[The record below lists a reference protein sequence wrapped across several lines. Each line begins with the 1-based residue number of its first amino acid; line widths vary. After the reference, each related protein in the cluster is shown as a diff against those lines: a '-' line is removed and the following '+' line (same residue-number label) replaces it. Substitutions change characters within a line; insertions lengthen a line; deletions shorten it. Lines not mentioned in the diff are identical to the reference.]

1 MTKYVLLSLLT
12 ISLTSKVLGKD
23 LSLANTFSDGIV
35 LQREKPINV
44 WGHANPEQPVT
55 LKFGEETKTTKSNSK
70 GQWSIKI
77 GPLMASS
84 EPRAMTIKSGDS
96 EIRVVDILVGEVWVC
111 GGQSNMAWTLRGS
124 TDADIEISSANFPEI
139 RFLKLPN
146 VASPREQDDFPLGK
160 PTDWIGKWQKA
171 VTPEVQNCSA
181 VAYYFAKRLHR
192 QLKVPVGIIEN
203 SWGGTMAQHWCNKN
217 TLKKIPE
224 MAEDIKKFD
233 KTYQEWIDGGEE
245 KGAQKRLAKDLADWE
260 KKNAEAKAKGNKE
273 PRKPNAN
280 QYKNPGDGRQ
290 PAGMYNGS
298 LLPIANTTIRGI
310 LFYQGENNSFGTSWK
325 PFYRTFPALISDW
338 RNAFRDP
345 NIPFGIIQIAG
356 WSNRRS
362 MEYDMNHH
370 CNVIREIQLDTWLN
384 TANTGLIATY
394 DTNSNGSIHPGRK
407 LPVGERSARWALSE
421 VYTVNKFGSNE
432 PLEWQG
438 PVFKEVKFESG
449 KAFVTFEKGTD
460 RGLRLDQDVDV
471 GFVLAGN
478 DKKFHHAKARITQS
492 KEDKKPQV
500 EIWCDEVK
508 DPVAVR
514 YAFSNLP
521 IGGLMN
527 AREIPAYPFRSD
539 DWPMTPHQSTGSY
552 IRSKK

>member
-1 MTKYVLLSLLT
+1 MTKCVTLIFLAITLT
-12 ISLTSKVLGKD
+12 LQAQSND

-35 LQREKPINV
+35 LQREKLINV
-44 WGHANPEQPVT
+44 WGLANPNKSVT
-55 LKFGEETKTTKSNSK
+55 LNFGEETKSIKADAK
-70 GQWSIKI
+70 GKWSIKI
-77 GPLMASS
+77 GPLKASS
-84 EPRAMTIKSGDS
+84 ESRTMTIRSGKS
-96 EIRVVDILVGEVWVC
+96 EVKIADIIVGEVWVC

-124 TDADIEISSANFPEI
+124 TDADIEISSANFNEI

-146 VASPREQDDFPLGK
+146 IASPTKLDDFPIGK

-171 VTPEVQNCSA
+171 ITPQVQNCSA

-192 QLKVPVGIIEN
+192 QLQVPIGIIEN
-203 SWGGTMAQHWCNKN
+203 SWGGTMAQHWCNKD
-217 TLKKIPE
+217 TLRKIPE
-224 MAEDIKKFD
+224 MAEDIKNFD
-233 KTYQEWIDGGEE
+233 EQYQEWIDDGKEA
-245 KGAQKRLAKDLADWE
+245 GAKQRFSKDLANWE
-260 KKNAEAKAKGNKE
+260 KINAEAKAKGEKE

-280 QYKNPGDGRQ
+280 EYKDPGAGRQ

-298 LLPIANTTIRGI
+298 LLPIANTTVRGI

-338 RNAFRDP
+338 RNVFGDT
-345 NIPFGIIQIAG
+345 NMPFGIIQIAG

-370 CNVIREIQLDTWLN
+370 CNVVREIQLDTWLH
-384 TANTGLIATY
+384 TSNTGLITTY
-394 DTNSNGSIHPGRK
+394 DTNSNGSIHPSRK

-421 VYTVNKFGSNE
+421 VYKVNKFGSNE
-432 PLEWQG
+432 PLEWKG
-438 PVFKEVKFESG
+438 PVFKDAKFESG
-449 KAFVTFEKGTD
+449 KAFVTFEEGTD

-471 GFVLAGN
+471 GFVLAGK
-478 DKKFHHAKARITQS
+478 DKKFYHAKAKITQS

-500 EIWCDEVK
+500 EIWCDDVK

-527 AREIPAYPFRSD
+527 ARELPAYPFRSD

-552 IRSKK
+552 LRNKK

>member
-1 MTKYVLLSLLT
+1 MTKCVTLIFLAITLT
-12 ISLTSKVLGKD
+12 LQAQSND

-35 LQREKPINV
+35 LQREKLINV
-44 WGHANPEQPVT
+44 WGLANPNKSVT
-55 LKFGEETKTTKSNSK
+55 LNFGEETKSIKADSK
-70 GQWSIKI
+70 GKWSIKI
-77 GPLMASS
+77 GPLKASS
-84 EPRAMTIKSGDS
+84 ESRTMTIRSGKS
-96 EIRVVDILVGEVWVC
+96 EVKIADIIVGEVWVC

-124 TDADIEISSANFPEI
+124 TDADIEISSANFNEI

-146 VASPREQDDFPLGK
+146 IASPTKLDDFPIGK

-171 VTPEVQNCSA
+171 ITPQVQNCSA

-192 QLKVPVGIIEN
+192 QLQVPIGIIEN
-203 SWGGTMAQHWCNKN
+203 SWGGTMAQHWCNKD
-217 TLKKIPE
+217 TLRKIPE
-224 MAEDIKKFD
+224 MAEDIKNFD
-233 KTYQEWIDGGEE
+233 EKYQEWIDDGKEA
-245 KGAQKRLAKDLADWE
+245 GAKQRFSKDLANWE
-260 KKNAEAKAKGNKE
+260 KINAEAKAKGEKE

-280 QYKNPGDGRQ
+280 EYKDPGAGRQ

-298 LLPIANTTIRGI
+298 LLPIANTTVRGI

-338 RNAFRDP
+338 RNVFGDA
-345 NIPFGIIQIAG
+345 NMPFGIIQIAG

-370 CNVIREIQLDTWLN
+370 CNVVREIQLDTWLH
-384 TANTGLIATY
+384 TSNTGLITTY
-394 DTNSNGSIHPGRK
+394 DTNSNGSIHPSRK

-421 VYTVNKFGSNE
+421 VYKVNKFGSNE
-432 PLEWQG
+432 PLEWKG
-438 PVFKEVKFESG
+438 PVFKDAKFESG
-449 KAFVTFEKGTD
+449 KAFVTFEEGTD

-471 GFVLAGN
+471 GFVLAGK
-478 DKKFHHAKARITQS
+478 DKKFYHAKAKITQS

-500 EIWCDEVK
+500 EIWCDDVK

-527 AREIPAYPFRSD
+527 ARELPAYPFRSD

-552 IRSKK
+552 LRNKK

>member
-1 MTKYVLLSLLT
+1 MTKCVTLIFLAITLT
-12 ISLTSKVLGKD
+12 LQAQSND

-35 LQREKPINV
+35 LQREKLINV
-44 WGHANPEQPVT
+44 WGLANPNKSVT
-55 LKFGEETKTTKSNSK
+55 LNFGEETKSIKADAK
-70 GQWSIKI
+70 GKWSIKI
-77 GPLMASS
+77 GPLKASS
-84 EPRAMTIKSGDS
+84 ESRTMTIRSGKS
-96 EIRVVDILVGEVWVC
+96 EVKIADIIVGEVWVC

-124 TDADIEISSANFPEI
+124 TDADIEISSANFNEI

-146 VASPREQDDFPLGK
+146 IASPTKLDDFPIGK

-171 VTPEVQNCSA
+171 ITPQVQNCSA

-192 QLKVPVGIIEN
+192 QLQVPVGIIEN
-203 SWGGTMAQHWCNKN
+203 SWGGTMAQHWCNKD
-217 TLKKIPE
+217 TLRKIPE
-224 MAEDIKKFD
+224 MAEDIKNFD
-233 KTYQEWIDGGEE
+233 EKYQEWIDDGKEA
-245 KGAQKRLAKDLADWE
+245 GAKQRFSKDLANWE
-260 KKNAEAKAKGNKE
+260 KINAEAKAKGEKE

-280 QYKNPGDGRQ
+280 EYKDPGAGRQ

-298 LLPIANTTIRGI
+298 LLPIANTTVRGI

-338 RNAFRDP
+338 RNVFGDA
-345 NIPFGIIQIAG
+345 NMPFGIIQIAG

-370 CNVIREIQLDTWLN
+370 CNVVREIQLDTWLH
-384 TANTGLIATY
+384 TSNTGLITTY
-394 DTNSNGSIHPGRK
+394 DTNSNGSIHPSRK

-421 VYTVNKFGSNE
+421 VYKVNKFGSNE
-432 PLEWQG
+432 PLEWKG
-438 PVFKEVKFESG
+438 PVFKDAKFESG
-449 KAFVTFEKGTD
+449 KAFVNFEEGTD
-460 RGLRLDQDVDV
+460 HGLRLDQDVDV
-471 GFVLAGN
+471 GFVLAGK

-500 EIWCDEVK
+500 EIWCDDVK

-527 AREIPAYPFRSD
+527 ARELPAYPFRSD

-552 IRSKK
+552 LRNKK

>member
-1 MTKYVLLSLLT
+1 MTKCVTLIFLAITLT
-12 ISLTSKVLGKD
+12 LQAQSND

-35 LQREKPINV
+35 LQREKLINV
-44 WGHANPEQPVT
+44 WGLANPNKSVT
-55 LKFGEETKTTKSNSK
+55 LNFGEETKSIKADAK
-70 GQWSIKI
+70 GKWSIKI
-77 GPLMASS
+77 GPLKASS
-84 EPRAMTIKSGDS
+84 ESRTMTIRSGKS
-96 EIRVVDILVGEVWVC
+96 EVKIADIIVGEVWVC

-124 TDADIEISSANFPEI
+124 TDADIEISSANFNEI

-146 VASPREQDDFPLGK
+146 IASPTKLDDFPIGK

-171 VTPEVQNCSA
+171 ITPQVQNCSA

-192 QLKVPVGIIEN
+192 QLQVPIGIIEN
-203 SWGGTMAQHWCNKN
+203 SWGGTMAQHWCNKD
-217 TLKKIPE
+217 TLRKIPE
-224 MAEDIKKFD
+224 MAEDIKNFD
-233 KTYQEWIDGGEE
+233 EKYQEWIDDGKEA
-245 KGAQKRLAKDLADWE
+245 GAKQRFSKDLANWE
-260 KKNAEAKAKGNKE
+260 KINAEAKAKGEKE

-280 QYKNPGDGRQ
+280 EYKDPGAGRQ

-298 LLPIANTTIRGI
+298 LLPIANTTVRGI

-338 RNAFRDP
+338 RNVFGDA
-345 NIPFGIIQIAG
+345 NMPFGIIQIAG

-370 CNVIREIQLDTWLN
+370 CNVVREIQLDTWLH
-384 TANTGLIATY
+384 TSNTGLITTY
-394 DTNSNGSIHPGRK
+394 DTNSNGSIHPSRK

-421 VYTVNKFGSNE
+421 VYKVNKFGSNE
-432 PLEWQG
+432 PLEWKG
-438 PVFKEVKFESG
+438 PVFKDAKFESG
-449 KAFVTFEKGTD
+449 KAFVTFEEGTD

-471 GFVLAGN
+471 GFVLGGK

-500 EIWCDEVK
+500 EIWCDDVK

-527 AREIPAYPFRSD
+527 ARELPAYPFRSD

-552 IRSKK
+552 LRNKK

>member
-1 MTKYVLLSLLT
+1 MTKCVTLIFLAITLT
-12 ISLTSKVLGKD
+12 LQAQSND

-35 LQREKPINV
+35 LQREKLINV
-44 WGHANPEQPVT
+44 WGLANPNKSVT
-55 LKFGEETKTTKSNSK
+55 LNFGEETKSIKADSK
-70 GQWSIKI
+70 GKWSIKI
-77 GPLMASS
+77 GPLKASS
-84 EPRAMTIKSGDS
+84 ESRTMTIRSGKS
-96 EIRVVDILVGEVWVC
+96 EVKIADIIVGEVWVC

-124 TDADIEISSANFPEI
+124 TDADIEISSANFNEI

-146 VASPREQDDFPLGK
+146 IASPTKLDDFPIGK

-171 VTPEVQNCSA
+171 ITPQVQNCSA

-192 QLKVPVGIIEN
+192 QLQVPIGIIEN
-203 SWGGTMAQHWCNKN
+203 SWGGTMAQHWCNKD
-217 TLKKIPE
+217 TLRKIPE
-224 MAEDIKKFD
+224 MAEDIKNFD
-233 KTYQEWIDGGEE
+233 EKYQEWIDDGKEA
-245 KGAQKRLAKDLADWE
+245 GAKQRFSKDLANWE
-260 KKNAEAKAKGNKE
+260 KINAEAKAKGEKE

-280 QYKNPGDGRQ
+280 EYKDPGAGRQ

-298 LLPIANTTIRGI
+298 LLPIANTTVRGI

-338 RNAFRDP
+338 RNVFGDA
-345 NIPFGIIQIAG
+345 NMPFGIIQIAG

-370 CNVIREIQLDTWLN
+370 CNVVREIQLDTWLH
-384 TANTGLIATY
+384 TSNTGLITTY
-394 DTNSNGSIHPGRK
+394 DTNSNGSIHPSRK

-421 VYTVNKFGSNE
+421 VYKVNKFGSNE
-432 PLEWQG
+432 PLEWKG
-438 PVFKEVKFESG
+438 PVFKDAKFESG
-449 KAFVTFEKGTD
+449 KAFVTFEEGTD
-460 RGLRLDQDVDV
+460 HGLRLDQDVDV
-471 GFVLAGN
+471 GFVLAGK

-500 EIWCDEVK
+500 EIWCDDVK

-527 AREIPAYPFRSD
+527 ARELPAYPFRSD

-552 IRSKK
+552 LRNKK

>member
-84 EPRAMTIKSGDS
+84 EPRAMTIKSEDS

-280 QYKNPGDGRQ
+280 QYKNPGNGRQ

>member
-1 MTKYVLLSLLT
+1 MTKCVTLIFLAITLT
-12 ISLTSKVLGKD
+12 LQAQSND

-35 LQREKPINV
+35 LQREKLINV
-44 WGHANPEQPVT
+44 WGLANPNKSVT
-55 LKFGEETKTTKSNSK
+55 LNFGEETKSIKADSK
-70 GQWSIKI
+70 GKWSIKI
-77 GPLMASS
+77 GPLKASS
-84 EPRAMTIKSGDS
+84 ESRTMTIRSGKS
-96 EIRVVDILVGEVWVC
+96 EVKIADIIVGEVWVC

-124 TDADIEISSANFPEI
+124 TDADIEISSANFNEI

-146 VASPREQDDFPLGK
+146 IASPTKLDDFPIGK

-171 VTPEVQNCSA
+171 ITPQVQNCSA

-192 QLKVPVGIIEN
+192 QLQVPIGIIEN
-203 SWGGTMAQHWCNKN
+203 SWGGTMAQHWCNKD
-217 TLKKIPE
+217 TLRKIPE
-224 MAEDIKKFD
+224 MAEDIKNFD
-233 KTYQEWIDGGEE
+233 EKYQEWIDDGKEA
-245 KGAQKRLAKDLADWE
+245 GAIQRFSKDLANWE
-260 KKNAEAKAKGNKE
+260 KINAEAKAKGEKE

-280 QYKNPGDGRQ
+280 EYKDPGAGRQ

-298 LLPIANTTIRGI
+298 LLPIANTTVRGI

-338 RNAFRDP
+338 RNVFGDA
-345 NIPFGIIQIAG
+345 NMPFGIIQIAG

-370 CNVIREIQLDTWLN
+370 CNVVREIQLDTWLH
-384 TANTGLIATY
+384 TSNTGLITTY
-394 DTNSNGSIHPGRK
+394 DTNSNGSIHPSRK

-421 VYTVNKFGSNE
+421 VYKVNKFGSNE
-432 PLEWQG
+432 PLEWKG
-438 PVFKEVKFESG
+438 PVFKDAKFESG
-449 KAFVTFEKGTD
+449 KAFVTFEEGTD

-471 GFVLAGN
+471 GFVLAGK

-500 EIWCDEVK
+500 EIWCDDVK

-527 AREIPAYPFRSD
+527 VRELPAYPFRSD

-552 IRSKK
+552 LRNKK

>member
-1 MTKYVLLSLLT
+1 MTKYVTFFLLA
-12 ISLTSKVLGKD
+12 ISLTSKASGKD

-44 WGHANPEQPVT
+44 WGHASPEQSVT
-55 LKFGEETKTTKSNSK
+55 LKFGEEKKTTKANSK

-84 EPRAMTIKSGDS
+84 EPRTMTINSGKSELS
-96 EIRVVDILVGEVWVC
+96 IADILVGEVWVC
-111 GGQSNMAWTLRGS
+111 GGQSNMAWTMRGS
-124 TDADIEISSANFPEI
+124 TNADIEISAANFPEI

-146 VASPREQDDFPLGK
+146 VASPRELDDFPLGN
-160 PTDWIGKWQKA
+160 PTDWVGKWQRA

-181 VAYYFAKRLHR
+181 VAYYFARRLHR

-217 TLKKIPE
+217 TLKQIPE
-224 MAEDIKKFD
+224 MVEDIKKFD
-233 KTYQEWIDGGEE
+233 DTYQAWIDGGKEA
-245 KGAQKRLAKDLADWE
+245 GAQKRLTLDIAEWE
-260 KKNAEAKAKGNKE
+260 KNRTEAKSKGEKE

-290 PAGMYNGS
+290 PAGMFNGS
-298 LLPIANTTIRGI
+298 LLPIANATIRGI
-310 LFYQGENNSFGTSWK
+310 LFYQGENNSFSTSWK
-325 PFYRTFPALISDW
+325 PFYQTFPAVISDW
-338 RNAFRDP
+338 RKAFKDP
-345 NIPFGIIQIAG
+345 EIPFCIVQIAG

-370 CNVIREIQLDTWLN
+370 CNVVREIQMDTWLN

-421 VYTVNKFGSNE
+421 VYKIKRFGSND
-432 PLEWQG
+432 PLEWKG
-438 PVFKEVKFESG
+438 PLFKEAKFESG
-449 KAFVTFEKGTD
+449 KAFVTFEEGTD

-471 GFVLAGN
+471 GFVLAGK
-478 DKKFHHAKARITQS
+478 DKIFHHAKARITQS
-492 KEDKKPQV
+492 KKDKRPQI

-508 DPVAVR
+508 EPVAVR

-539 DWPMTPHQSTGSY
+539 NWPMTPHQSTGSY

>member
-1 MTKYVLLSLLT
+1 MTKCVTLIFLAITLT
-12 ISLTSKVLGKD
+12 LQAQSND

-35 LQREKPINV
+35 LQREKLINV
-44 WGHANPEQPVT
+44 WGLANPNKSVT
-55 LKFGEETKTTKSNSK
+55 LNFGEETKSIKADAK
-70 GQWSIKI
+70 GKWSIKI
-77 GPLMASS
+77 GPLKASS
-84 EPRAMTIKSGDS
+84 ESRTMTIRSGKS
-96 EIRVVDILVGEVWVC
+96 EVKIADIIVGEVWVC

-124 TDADIEISSANFPEI
+124 TDADIEISSANFNEI

-146 VASPREQDDFPLGK
+146 IASPTKLDDFPIGK

-171 VTPEVQNCSA
+171 ITPQVQNCSA

-192 QLKVPVGIIEN
+192 QLQVPVGIIEN
-203 SWGGTMAQHWCNKN
+203 SWGGTMAQHWCNKD
-217 TLKKIPE
+217 TLRKIPE
-224 MAEDIKKFD
+224 MAEDIKNFD
-233 KTYQEWIDGGEE
+233 EKYQEWIDDGKEA
-245 KGAQKRLAKDLADWE
+245 GAKQRFSKDLANWE
-260 KKNAEAKAKGNKE
+260 KINAEAKAKGEKE

-280 QYKNPGDGRQ
+280 EYKDPGAGRQ

-298 LLPIANTTIRGI
+298 LLPIANTTVRGI

-338 RNAFRDP
+338 RNVFGDA
-345 NIPFGIIQIAG
+345 NMPFGIIQIAG

-370 CNVIREIQLDTWLN
+370 CNVVREIQLDSWLN
-384 TANTGLIATY
+384 TSNTGLITTY
-394 DTNSNGSIHPGRK
+394 DTNSNGSIHPSRK

-421 VYTVNKFGSNE
+421 VYKVNKFGSNE
-432 PLEWQG
+432 PLEWKG
-438 PVFKEVKFESG
+438 PVFKDAKFESG
-449 KAFVTFEKGTD
+449 KAFVTFEEGTD

-471 GFVLAGN
+471 GFVLAGK
-478 DKKFHHAKARITQS
+478 DKKFHHAKAKITQS

-500 EIWCDEVK
+500 EIWCDDVK

-527 AREIPAYPFRSD
+527 ARELPAYPFRSD

-552 IRSKK
+552 LRNKK

>member
-1 MTKYVLLSLLT
+1 MTKCVTLIFLAITLT
-12 ISLTSKVLGKD
+12 LQAQSND

-35 LQREKPINV
+35 LQREKLINV
-44 WGHANPEQPVT
+44 WGLADPNKSVT
-55 LKFGEETKTTKSNSK
+55 LNFGEETKSIKADSK
-70 GQWSIKI
+70 GKWSIKI
-77 GPLMASS
+77 GPLKASS
-84 EPRAMTIKSGDS
+84 ESRTMTIRSGKS
-96 EIRVVDILVGEVWVC
+96 EVKIADIIVGEVWVC

-124 TDADIEISSANFPEI
+124 TDADIEISSANFNEI

-146 VASPREQDDFPLGK
+146 IASPTKLDDFPIGK

-171 VTPEVQNCSA
+171 ITPQVQNCSA

-192 QLKVPVGIIEN
+192 QLQVPVGIIEN
-203 SWGGTMAQHWCNKN
+203 SWGGTMAQHWCNKD
-217 TLKKIPE
+217 TLRKIPE
-224 MAEDIKKFD
+224 MAEDIKNFD
-233 KTYQEWIDGGEE
+233 EKYQEWIDDGKEA
-245 KGAQKRLAKDLADWE
+245 GAKQRFSKDLANWE
-260 KKNAEAKAKGNKE
+260 KINAEAKAKGEKE

-280 QYKNPGDGRQ
+280 EYKDPGAGRQ

-298 LLPIANTTIRGI
+298 LLPIANTTVRGI

-338 RNAFRDP
+338 RNVFGDA
-345 NIPFGIIQIAG
+345 NMPFGIIQIAG

-370 CNVIREIQLDTWLN
+370 CNVVREIQLDTWLH
-384 TANTGLIATY
+384 TSNTGLITTY
-394 DTNSNGSIHPGRK
+394 DTNSNGSIHPSRK

-421 VYTVNKFGSNE
+421 VYKVNKFGSNE
-432 PLEWQG
+432 PLEWKG
-438 PVFKEVKFESG
+438 PVFKDAKFESG
-449 KAFVTFEKGTD
+449 KAFVTFEEGTD

-471 GFVLAGN
+471 GFVLAGK

-500 EIWCDEVK
+500 EIWCDDVK

-527 AREIPAYPFRSD
+527 VRELPAYPFRSD

-552 IRSKK
+552 LRNKK

>member
-233 KTYQEWIDGGEE
+233 KTYQEWIDGGKE

-260 KKNAEAKAKGNKE
+260 KKNAEAKGNKE

-384 TANTGLIATY
+384 TANTGLITTY

-492 KEDKKPQV
+492 KEDKKAQV

>member
-35 LQREKPINV
+35 LQREKPINI

-55 LKFGEETKTTKSNSK
+55 LKFGEETKTTKSNPK

-233 KTYQEWIDGGEE
+233 KTYQEWIDGGKE

-325 PFYRTFPALISDW
+325 PFYRTFPSLISDW

-384 TANTGLIATY
+384 TTNTGLIATY

-492 KEDKKPQV
+492 KEDKKAQV

>member
-84 EPRAMTIKSGDS
+84 EPRAMTIKSEDS

-492 KEDKKPQV
+492 KEDKKAQV

>member
-1 MTKYVLLSLLT
+1 MTKCVTLIFLAITLT
-12 ISLTSKVLGKD
+12 LQAQSND

-35 LQREKPINV
+35 LQREKLINV
-44 WGHANPEQPVT
+44 WGLANPNKSVT
-55 LKFGEETKTTKSNSK
+55 LNFGEETKSIKADAK
-70 GQWSIKI
+70 GKWSIKI
-77 GPLMASS
+77 GPLKASS
-84 EPRAMTIKSGDS
+84 ESRTMTIRSGKS
-96 EIRVVDILVGEVWVC
+96 EVKIADIIVGEVWVC

-124 TDADIEISSANFPEI
+124 TDADIEISSANFNEI

-146 VASPREQDDFPLGK
+146 IASPTKLDDFPIGK

-171 VTPEVQNCSA
+171 ITPQVQNCSA

-192 QLKVPVGIIEN
+192 QLQVPIGIIEN
-203 SWGGTMAQHWCNKN
+203 SWGGTMAQHWCNKD
-217 TLKKIPE
+217 TLRKIPE
-224 MAEDIKKFD
+224 MAEDIKNFD
-233 KTYQEWIDGGEE
+233 EKYQEWIDDGKEA
-245 KGAQKRLAKDLADWE
+245 GAKQRFSKDLANWE
-260 KKNAEAKAKGNKE
+260 KINAEAKAKGEKE

-280 QYKNPGDGRQ
+280 EYKDPGAGRQ

-298 LLPIANTTIRGI
+298 LLPIANTTVRGI

-338 RNAFRDP
+338 RNVFGDA
-345 NIPFGIIQIAG
+345 NMPFGIIQIAG

-370 CNVIREIQLDTWLN
+370 CNVVREIQLDTWLH
-384 TANTGLIATY
+384 TSNTGLITTY
-394 DTNSNGSIHPGRK
+394 DTNSNGSIHPSRK

-421 VYTVNKFGSNE
+421 VYKVNKFGSNE
-432 PLEWQG
+432 PLEWKG
-438 PVFKEVKFESG
+438 PVFKDAKFESG
-449 KAFVTFEKGTD
+449 KAFVTFEEGTD

-471 GFVLAGN
+471 GFVLAGK
-478 DKKFHHAKARITQS
+478 DKKFHHAKAKITQS

-500 EIWCDEVK
+500 EIWCDDVK

-527 AREIPAYPFRSD
+527 ARELPAYPFRSD

-552 IRSKK
+552 LRNKK

>member
-1 MTKYVLLSLLT
+1 MTKCVTLIFLAITLT
-12 ISLTSKVLGKD
+12 LQAQSND

-35 LQREKPINV
+35 LQREKLINV
-44 WGHANPEQPVT
+44 WGLANPNKSVT
-55 LKFGEETKTTKSNSK
+55 LNFGEETKTIKADSK
-70 GQWSIKI
+70 GKWSIKI
-77 GPLMASS
+77 GPLKTSS
-84 EPRAMTIKSGDS
+84 ESRTMTIRSGKS
-96 EIRVVDILVGEVWVC
+96 EVKIADILVGEVWVC

-124 TDADIEISSANFPEI
+124 TDADIEISSANINEI

-146 VASPREQDDFPLGK
+146 IASPTKLDDFPIGK

-171 VTPEVQNCSA
+171 ITPQVQNCSA

-192 QLKVPVGIIEN
+192 QLQVPVGIIEN
-203 SWGGTMAQHWCNKN
+203 SWGGTMAQHWCNKD
-217 TLKKIPE
+217 TLRKIPE
-224 MAEDIKKFD
+224 MAEDIKNFD
-233 KTYQEWIDGGEE
+233 EKYQEWIDDGKEA
-245 KGAQKRLAKDLADWE
+245 GAKQRFSKDLANWE
-260 KKNAEAKAKGNKE
+260 KINAEAKAKGEKE

-280 QYKNPGDGRQ
+280 EYKDPGAGRQ

-298 LLPIANTTIRGI
+298 LLPIANTTVRGI

-338 RNAFRDP
+338 RNVFGDA
-345 NIPFGIIQIAG
+345 NMPFGIIQIAG

-370 CNVIREIQLDTWLN
+370 CNVVREIQLDTWLH
-384 TANTGLIATY
+384 TSNTGLITTY
-394 DTNSNGSIHPGRK
+394 DTNSNGSIHPSRK

-421 VYTVNKFGSNE
+421 VYKVNKFGSNE
-432 PLEWQG
+432 PLEWKG
-438 PVFKEVKFESG
+438 PVFNDAKFESG
-449 KAFVTFEKGTD
+449 KAFVTFEEGTD

-471 GFVLAGN
+471 GFVLAGK
-478 DKKFHHAKARITQS
+478 DKKFHHAKAKITQS
-492 KEDKKPQV
+492 KENKKPQV
-500 EIWCDEVK
+500 EIWCDDVK

-527 AREIPAYPFRSD
+527 ARELPAYPFRSD

-552 IRSKK
+552 LRNKK

>member
-55 LKFGEETKTTKSNSK
+55 LKFGEETKTTKSNPK

-233 KTYQEWIDGGEE
+233 KTYQEWIDGGKE

-325 PFYRTFPALISDW
+325 PFYRTFPSLISDW

-384 TANTGLIATY
+384 TTNTGLIATY

-492 KEDKKPQV
+492 KEDKKAQV

>member
-1 MTKYVLLSLLT
+1 MIVFVIFAVIALVLLFSV
-12 ISLTSKVLGKD
+12 SAPRRRKNFRRKGKKYWQRVLRI
-23 LSLANTFSDGIV
+23 FSFVPSRIEGERDV
-35 LQREKPINV
+35 KKPVVKHEK
-44 WGHANPEQPVT
+44 
-55 LKFGEETKTTKSNSK
+55 
-70 GQWSIKI
+70 
-77 GPLMASS
+77 
-84 EPRAMTIKSGDS
+84 
-96 EIRVVDILVGEVWVC
+96 
-111 GGQSNMAWTLRGS
+111 
-124 TDADIEISSANFPEI
+124 
-139 RFLKLPN
+139 
-146 VASPREQDDFPLGK
+146 ASPPLEQEQCGPGFILKDTKCEP
-160 PTDWIGKWQKA
+160 
-171 VTPEVQNCSA
+171 SA
-181 VAYYFAKRLHR
+181 AH
-192 QLKVPVGIIEN
+192 
-203 SWGGTMAQHWCNKN
+203 
-217 TLKKIPE
+217 
-224 MAEDIKKFD
+224 
-233 KTYQEWIDGGEE
+233 
-245 KGAQKRLAKDLADWE
+245 LAKANLA
-260 KKNAEAKAKGNKE
+260 KKESEEGQTGKINLEQTCRKAKGNKE

>member
-1 MTKYVLLSLLT
+1 MTKCVTLIFLAITLT
-12 ISLTSKVLGKD
+12 LQAQSND

-35 LQREKPINV
+35 LQREKLINV
-44 WGHANPEQPVT
+44 WGLANPNKSVT
-55 LKFGEETKTTKSNSK
+55 LNFGEETKSIKADAK
-70 GQWSIKI
+70 GKWSIKI
-77 GPLMASS
+77 GPLKASS
-84 EPRAMTIKSGDS
+84 ESRTMTIRSGKS
-96 EIRVVDILVGEVWVC
+96 EVKIADIIVGEVWVC

-124 TDADIEISSANFPEI
+124 TDADIEISSANFNEI

-146 VASPREQDDFPLGK
+146 IASPTKLDDFPIGK

-171 VTPEVQNCSA
+171 ITPQVQNCSA

-192 QLKVPVGIIEN
+192 QLQVPVGIIEN
-203 SWGGTMAQHWCNKN
+203 SWGGTMAQHWCNKD
-217 TLKKIPE
+217 TLRKIPE
-224 MAEDIKKFD
+224 MAEDIKNFD
-233 KTYQEWIDGGEE
+233 EKYQEWIDDGKEA
-245 KGAQKRLAKDLADWE
+245 GAKQRFSKDLANWE
-260 KKNAEAKAKGNKE
+260 KINAEAKAKGEKE

-280 QYKNPGDGRQ
+280 EYKDPGAGRQ

-298 LLPIANTTIRGI
+298 LLPIANTTVRGI

-338 RNAFRDP
+338 RNVFGDA
-345 NIPFGIIQIAG
+345 NMPFGIIQIAG

-370 CNVIREIQLDTWLN
+370 CNVVREIQLDSWLN
-384 TANTGLIATY
+384 TSNTGLITTY
-394 DTNSNGSIHPGRK
+394 DTNSNGSIHPSRK

-421 VYTVNKFGSNE
+421 VYKVNKFGSNE
-432 PLEWQG
+432 PLEWKG
-438 PVFKEVKFESG
+438 PVFKDAKFESG
-449 KAFVTFEKGTD
+449 KAFVTFEEGTD

-471 GFVLAGN
+471 GFVLAGK

-500 EIWCDEVK
+500 EIWCDDVK

-527 AREIPAYPFRSD
+527 ARELPAYPFRSD

-552 IRSKK
+552 LRNKK

>member
-1 MTKYVLLSLLT
+1 MTKYVTLLLLT
-12 ISLTSKVLGKD
+12 ITLTSKALGKD

-44 WGHANPEQPVT
+44 WGHAGPDQPVT
-55 LKFGEETKTTKSNSK
+55 LKFGEETKTTKANSK
-70 GQWSIKI
+70 GQWSMKI

-84 EPRAMTIKSGDS
+84 EPRTMAINSGDS
-96 EIRVVDILVGEVWVC
+96 ELSIANILVGEVWVC
-111 GGQSNMAWTLRGS
+111 GGQSNMAWTMRGS
-124 TDADIEISSANFPEI
+124 TNADIEISAANFPEI

-146 VASPREQDDFPLGK
+146 IASPKEQDDFPLGK
-160 PTDWIGKWQKA
+160 PTDWIGKWQRA

-181 VAYYFAKRLHR
+181 VAYYFARRLHR

-217 TLKKIPE
+217 TLKQIPE
-224 MAEDIKKFD
+224 MAEDIKIFD
-233 KTYQEWIDGGEE
+233 DKYQTWIDDGKEA
-245 KGAQKRLAKDLADWE
+245 GAQKRLAQDIAEWE
-260 KKNAEAKAKGNKE
+260 KKRAEAKAKGEKE
-273 PRKPNAN
+273 PRKPNTN

-290 PAGMYNGS
+290 PAGMFNGS

-325 PFYRTFPALISDW
+325 PFYRTFPAVISDW
-338 RNAFRDP
+338 RKAFDDP
-345 NIPFGIIQIAG
+345 EIPFGIVQIAG

-370 CNVIREIQLDTWLN
+370 CNVVREIQMDTWLN

-394 DTNSNGSIHPGRK
+394 DTNSNGSIHPGHK

-421 VYTVNKFGSNE
+421 VYKIKRFGSND
-432 PLEWQG
+432 PLEWKG
-438 PVFKEVKFESG
+438 PLFKEAKFESG
-449 KAFVTFEKGTD
+449 KAFVTFEEGTD

-471 GFVLAGN
+471 GFVLASK
-478 DKKFHHAKARITQS
+478 DKIFHHAKARITQS
-492 KEDKKPQV
+492 KKDKKPQI
-500 EIWCDEVK
+500 EIWCDEVTK
-508 DPVAVR
+508 PVAVR

-539 DWPMTPHQSTGSY
+539 NWPMTPHQSTGSY

>member
-160 PTDWIGKWQKA
+160 PTDWIGKWQKS

>member
-1 MTKYVLLSLLT
+1 MTKCVTLIFLAITLT
-12 ISLTSKVLGKD
+12 LQAQSND

-35 LQREKPINV
+35 LQREKLINV
-44 WGHANPEQPVT
+44 WGLANPNKSVT
-55 LKFGEETKTTKSNSK
+55 LNFGEETKSIKADAK
-70 GQWSIKI
+70 GKWSIKI
-77 GPLMASS
+77 GPLKASS
-84 EPRAMTIKSGDS
+84 ESRTMTIRSGKS
-96 EIRVVDILVGEVWVC
+96 EVKIADIIVGEVWVC

-124 TDADIEISSANFPEI
+124 TDADIEISSANFNEI

-146 VASPREQDDFPLGK
+146 IASPTKLDDFPIGK

-171 VTPEVQNCSA
+171 ITPQVQNCSA

-192 QLKVPVGIIEN
+192 QLQVPVGIIEN
-203 SWGGTMAQHWCNKN
+203 SWGGTMAQHWCNKD
-217 TLKKIPE
+217 TLRKIPE
-224 MAEDIKKFD
+224 MAEDIKNFD
-233 KTYQEWIDGGEE
+233 EKYQEWIDGGKEA
-245 KGAQKRLAKDLADWE
+245 GAKQRFSKDLANWE
-260 KKNAEAKAKGNKE
+260 KINAEAKAKGEKE
-273 PRKPNAN
+273 PHKPNAN
-280 QYKNPGDGRQ
+280 EYKDPGAGRQ

-298 LLPIANTTIRGI
+298 LLPIANTTVRGI

-325 PFYRTFPALISDW
+325 TFYRTFPALISDW
-338 RNAFRDP
+338 RNVFGDA
-345 NIPFGIIQIAG
+345 NMPFGIIQIAG

-370 CNVIREIQLDTWLN
+370 CNVVREIQLDTWLHKS
-384 TANTGLIATY
+384 NTGLITTY
-394 DTNSNGSIHPGRK
+394 DTNSNGSIHPSRK

-421 VYTVNKFGSNE
+421 VYKVNKFGSNE
-432 PLEWQG
+432 PLEWKG
-438 PVFKEVKFESG
+438 PVFKDAKFESG
-449 KAFVTFEKGTD
+449 KAFVTFEEGTD

-471 GFVLAGN
+471 GFVLAGK

-500 EIWCDEVK
+500 EIWCDDVK

-527 AREIPAYPFRSD
+527 ARELPAYPFRSD

-552 IRSKK
+552 LRNKK

>member
-1 MTKYVLLSLLT
+1 MTKCVTLIFLAITLT
-12 ISLTSKVLGKD
+12 LQAQSND

-35 LQREKPINV
+35 LQREKLINV
-44 WGHANPEQPVT
+44 WGLADPNKSVT
-55 LKFGEETKTTKSNSK
+55 LNFGEETKSIKADSK
-70 GQWSIKI
+70 GKWSIKI
-77 GPLMASS
+77 GPLKASS
-84 EPRAMTIKSGDS
+84 ESRTMTIRSGKS
-96 EIRVVDILVGEVWVC
+96 EVKIADIIVGEVWVC

-124 TDADIEISSANFPEI
+124 TDADIEISSANFNEI

-146 VASPREQDDFPLGK
+146 IASPTKLDDFPIGK

-171 VTPEVQNCSA
+171 ITPQVQNCSA

-192 QLKVPVGIIEN
+192 QLEVPVGIIEN
-203 SWGGTMAQHWCNKN
+203 SWGGTMAQHWCNKD
-217 TLKKIPE
+217 TLRKIPE
-224 MAEDIKKFD
+224 MAEDIKNFD
-233 KTYQEWIDGGEE
+233 EKYQEWIDDGKEA
-245 KGAQKRLAKDLADWE
+245 GAIQRFSKDLANWE
-260 KKNAEAKAKGNKE
+260 KINAEAKAKGEKE

-280 QYKNPGDGRQ
+280 EYKDPGAGRQ

-298 LLPIANTTIRGI
+298 LLPIANTTVRGI

-338 RNAFRDP
+338 RNVFGDA
-345 NIPFGIIQIAG
+345 NMPFGIIQIAG

-370 CNVIREIQLDTWLN
+370 CNVVREIQLDTWLH
-384 TANTGLIATY
+384 TSNTGLITTY
-394 DTNSNGSIHPGRK
+394 DTNSNGSIHPSRK

-421 VYTVNKFGSNE
+421 VYKVNKFGSNE
-432 PLEWQG
+432 PLEWKG
-438 PVFKEVKFESG
+438 PVFKDAKFESG
-449 KAFVTFEKGTD
+449 KAFVTFEEGTD

-471 GFVLAGN
+471 GFVLAGK

-500 EIWCDEVK
+500 EIWCDDVK

-527 AREIPAYPFRSD
+527 VRELPAYPFRSD

-552 IRSKK
+552 LRNKK

>member
-1 MTKYVLLSLLT
+1 MTKYVTLLLLT
-12 ISLTSKVLGKD
+12 ITLTSKALGKD

-44 WGHANPEQPVT
+44 WGHAGPDQPVT
-55 LKFGEETKTTKSNSK
+55 LNFGEETKITKANSK
-70 GQWSIKI
+70 GQWSMKI

-84 EPRAMTIKSGDS
+84 EPRIMTINSEDS
-96 EIRVVDILVGEVWVC
+96 ELSIADILVGEVWVC
-111 GGQSNMAWTLRGS
+111 GGQSNMAWTMRGS
-124 TDADIEISSANFPEI
+124 TNADIEISAANFPEI

-146 VASPREQDDFPLGK
+146 VASPREQNDFPIGK
-160 PTDWIGKWQKA
+160 PTDWIGKWQRA
-171 VTPEVQNCSA
+171 VSPEVQNCSA
-181 VAYYFAKRLHR
+181 VAYYFATRLHR

-217 TLKKIPE
+217 TLKQIPE
-224 MAEDIKKFD
+224 MAEDIKIFND
-233 KTYQEWIDGGEE
+233 KYQAWIDGGKEA
-245 KGAQKRLAKDLADWE
+245 GAQKRLAQDIAGWE
-260 KKNAEAKAKGNKE
+260 KKRAEAKAKGEKE

-290 PAGMYNGS
+290 PAGMFNGS

-325 PFYRTFPALISDW
+325 PFYRTFPAVISDW
-338 RNAFRDP
+338 RKAFKDP
-345 NIPFGIIQIAG
+345 EIPFGIVQIAG

-370 CNVIREIQLDTWLN
+370 CNVVREIQMDTWLN
-384 TANTGLIATY
+384 TPKTGLIATY

-421 VYTVNKFGSNE
+421 VYKIKRFGSND
-432 PLEWQG
+432 PLEWKG
-438 PVFKEVKFESG
+438 PLFKEAKFESG
-449 KAFVTFEKGTD
+449 KAFVTFEEGTD
-460 RGLRLDQDVDV
+460 RGIRLDQDVDV
-471 GFVLAGN
+471 GFVLAGK
-478 DKKFHHAKARITQS
+478 DKIFHHAKARITQS
-492 KEDKKPQV
+492 KKDKNPQI

-508 DPVAVR
+508 EPVAVR

-539 DWPMTPHQSTGSY
+539 NWPMTPHQSTGSY

>member
-1 MTKYVLLSLLT
+1 
-12 ISLTSKVLGKD
+12 
-23 LSLANTFSDGIV
+23 
-35 LQREKPINV
+35 
-44 WGHANPEQPVT
+44 
-55 LKFGEETKTTKSNSK
+55 
-70 GQWSIKI
+70 
-77 GPLMASS
+77 
-84 EPRAMTIKSGDS
+84 
-96 EIRVVDILVGEVWVC
+96 
-111 GGQSNMAWTLRGS
+111 
-124 TDADIEISSANFPEI
+124 
-139 RFLKLPN
+139 
-146 VASPREQDDFPLGK
+146 
-160 PTDWIGKWQKA
+160 
-171 VTPEVQNCSA
+171 
-181 VAYYFAKRLHR
+181 
-192 QLKVPVGIIEN
+192 
-203 SWGGTMAQHWCNKN
+203 
-217 TLKKIPE
+217 

-338 RNAFRDP
+338 RSLFGDAHM
-345 NIPFGIIQIAG
+345 PFGIIQIAG

-370 CNVIREIQLDTWLN
+370 CNVVREIQLDTWLN

-432 PLEWQG
+432 PLEWKG
-438 PVFKEVKFESG
+438 PVFKDAKFESG

-500 EIWCDEVK
+500 EIWCDDVK

-527 AREIPAYPFRSD
+527 ARELPAYPFRSD

-552 IRSKK
+552 IRNKK

>member
-1 MTKYVLLSLLT
+1 MTKCVILIFLAITLT
-12 ISLTSKVLGKD
+12 LQAQSND

-35 LQREKPINV
+35 LQREKLINV
-44 WGHANPEQPVT
+44 WGLANPNKSVT
-55 LKFGEETKTTKSNSK
+55 LNFGEETKSIKADAK
-70 GQWSIKI
+70 GKWSIKI
-77 GPLMASS
+77 GPLKASS
-84 EPRAMTIKSGDS
+84 ESRTMTIRSGKS
-96 EIRVVDILVGEVWVC
+96 EVKIADIIVGEVWVC

-124 TDADIEISSANFPEI
+124 TDADIEISSANFNEI

-146 VASPREQDDFPLGK
+146 IASPTKLDDFPIGK

-171 VTPEVQNCSA
+171 ITPQVQNCSA

-192 QLKVPVGIIEN
+192 QLQVPVGIIEN
-203 SWGGTMAQHWCNKN
+203 SWGGTMAQHWCNKD
-217 TLKKIPE
+217 TLRKIPE
-224 MAEDIKKFD
+224 MAEDIKNFD
-233 KTYQEWIDGGEE
+233 EKYQEWIDDGKEA
-245 KGAQKRLAKDLADWE
+245 GAKQRFSKDLANWE
-260 KKNAEAKAKGNKE
+260 KINAEAKAKGEKE

-280 QYKNPGDGRQ
+280 EYKDPGAGRQ

-298 LLPIANTTIRGI
+298 LLPIANTTVRGI

-338 RNAFRDP
+338 RNVFGDA
-345 NIPFGIIQIAG
+345 NMPFGIIQIAG

-370 CNVIREIQLDTWLN
+370 CNVVREIQLDTWLH
-384 TANTGLIATY
+384 TSNTGLITTY
-394 DTNSNGSIHPGRK
+394 DTNSNGSIHPSRK

-421 VYTVNKFGSNE
+421 VYKVNKFGSNE
-432 PLEWQG
+432 PLEWKG
-438 PVFKEVKFESG
+438 PVFKDAKFESG
-449 KAFVTFEKGTD
+449 KAFVTFEEGTD

-471 GFVLAGN
+471 GFVLAGK

-500 EIWCDEVK
+500 EIWCDDVK

-527 AREIPAYPFRSD
+527 ARELPAYPFRSD
-539 DWPMTPHQSTGSY
+539 GWPMTPHQSTGSY
-552 IRSKK
+552 LRNKK

>member
-1 MTKYVLLSLLT
+1 MTKCVTLIFLAITLT
-12 ISLTSKVLGKD
+12 LQAQSND

-35 LQREKPINV
+35 LQREKLINV
-44 WGHANPEQPVT
+44 WGLANPNKSVT
-55 LKFGEETKTTKSNSK
+55 LNFGEETKSIKADAK
-70 GQWSIKI
+70 GKWSIKI
-77 GPLMASS
+77 GPLKASS
-84 EPRAMTIKSGDS
+84 ESRTMTIRSGKS
-96 EIRVVDILVGEVWVC
+96 EVKIADIIVGEVWVC

-124 TDADIEISSANFPEI
+124 TDADIEISSANFNEI

-146 VASPREQDDFPLGK
+146 IASPTKLDDFPIGK

-171 VTPEVQNCSA
+171 ITPQVQNCSA

-192 QLKVPVGIIEN
+192 QLQVPIGIIEN
-203 SWGGTMAQHWCNKN
+203 SWGGTMAQHWCNKD
-217 TLKKIPE
+217 TLRKIPE
-224 MAEDIKKFD
+224 MAEDIKNFD
-233 KTYQEWIDGGEE
+233 EQYQEWIDDGKEA
-245 KGAQKRLAKDLADWE
+245 GAKQRFSKDLANWE
-260 KKNAEAKAKGNKE
+260 KINAEAKAKGEKE

-280 QYKNPGDGRQ
+280 EYKDPGAGRQ

-298 LLPIANTTIRGI
+298 LLPIANTTVRGI

-338 RNAFRDP
+338 RNVFGDA
-345 NIPFGIIQIAG
+345 NMPFGIIQIAG

-370 CNVIREIQLDTWLN
+370 CNVVREIQLDTWLH
-384 TANTGLIATY
+384 TSNTGLITTY
-394 DTNSNGSIHPGRK
+394 DTNSNGSIHPSRK

-421 VYTVNKFGSNE
+421 VYKVNKFGSNE
-432 PLEWQG
+432 PLEWKG
-438 PVFKEVKFESG
+438 PVFKDAKFESG
-449 KAFVTFEKGTD
+449 KAFVTFDEGTD

-471 GFVLAGN
+471 GFVLAGK
-478 DKKFHHAKARITQS
+478 DKKFYHAKAKITQS

-500 EIWCDEVK
+500 EIWCDDVK

-527 AREIPAYPFRSD
+527 ARELPAYPFRSD

-552 IRSKK
+552 LRNKK

>member
-84 EPRAMTIKSGDS
+84 EPRAMTIKSEDS

-478 DKKFHHAKARITQS
+478 DKNFHHAKARITQS

>member
-1 MTKYVLLSLLT
+1 MTKCVTLIFLAITLT
-12 ISLTSKVLGKD
+12 LQAQSND

-35 LQREKPINV
+35 LQREKLINV
-44 WGHANPEQPVT
+44 WGLANPNKSVT
-55 LKFGEETKTTKSNSK
+55 LNFGEETKSIKADSK
-70 GQWSIKI
+70 GKWSIKI
-77 GPLMASS
+77 GPLKASS
-84 EPRAMTIKSGDS
+84 ESRTMTIRSGKS
-96 EIRVVDILVGEVWVC
+96 EVKIADIIVGEVWVC

-124 TDADIEISSANFPEI
+124 TDADIEISSANFNEI

-146 VASPREQDDFPLGK
+146 IASPTKLDDFPIGK

-171 VTPEVQNCSA
+171 ITPQVQNCSA

-192 QLKVPVGIIEN
+192 QLQVPVGIIEN
-203 SWGGTMAQHWCNKN
+203 SWGGTMAQHWCNKD
-217 TLKKIPE
+217 TLRKIPE
-224 MAEDIKKFD
+224 MAEDIKNFD
-233 KTYQEWIDGGEE
+233 EKYQEWIDDGKEA
-245 KGAQKRLAKDLADWE
+245 GAKQRFSKDLANWE
-260 KKNAEAKAKGNKE
+260 KINAEAKAKGEKE

-280 QYKNPGDGRQ
+280 EYKDPGAGRQ

-298 LLPIANTTIRGI
+298 LLPIANTTVRGI

-338 RNAFRDP
+338 RNVFGDA
-345 NIPFGIIQIAG
+345 NMPFGIIQIAG

-370 CNVIREIQLDTWLN
+370 CNVVREIQLDTWLH
-384 TANTGLIATY
+384 TSNTGLITTY
-394 DTNSNGSIHPGRK
+394 DTNSNGSIHPSRK

-421 VYTVNKFGSNE
+421 VYKVNKFGSNE
-432 PLEWQG
+432 PLEWKG
-438 PVFKEVKFESG
+438 PVFKDAKFESG
-449 KAFVTFEKGTD
+449 KAFVTFEEGTD

-471 GFVLAGN
+471 GFVLAGK

-500 EIWCDEVK
+500 EIWCDDVK

-527 AREIPAYPFRSD
+527 ARELPAYPFRSD

-552 IRSKK
+552 LRNKK

>member
-35 LQREKPINV
+35 LQREKPINI

-55 LKFGEETKTTKSNSK
+55 LKFGEETKTTKSNPN

-233 KTYQEWIDGGEE
+233 KTYQEWIDGGKE

-325 PFYRTFPALISDW
+325 PFYRTFPSLISDW

-384 TANTGLIATY
+384 TTNTGLIATY

-492 KEDKKPQV
+492 KEDKKAQV

-539 DWPMTPHQSTGSY
+539 NWPMTPHQSTGSY

>member
-1 MTKYVLLSLLT
+1 MTKCVILIFLAITLT
-12 ISLTSKVLGKD
+12 LQAQSND

-35 LQREKPINV
+35 LQREKLINV
-44 WGHANPEQPVT
+44 WGLANPNKSVT
-55 LKFGEETKTTKSNSK
+55 LNFGEETKSIKADAK
-70 GQWSIKI
+70 GKWSIKI
-77 GPLMASS
+77 GPLKASS
-84 EPRAMTIKSGDS
+84 ESRTMTIRSGKS
-96 EIRVVDILVGEVWVC
+96 EVKIADILVGEVWIC

-124 TDADIEISSANFPEI
+124 TDADIEISSANFNEI

-146 VASPREQDDFPLGK
+146 IASPTKLDDFPIGK

-171 VTPEVQNCSA
+171 ITPQVQNCSA

-192 QLKVPVGIIEN
+192 QLQVPIGIIEN
-203 SWGGTMAQHWCNKN
+203 SWGGTMAQHWCNKD
-217 TLKKIPE
+217 TLRKIPE
-224 MAEDIKKFD
+224 MAEDIKNFD
-233 KTYQEWIDGGEE
+233 EKYQEWIDDGKEA
-245 KGAQKRLAKDLADWE
+245 GAKQRFSKDLANWE
-260 KKNAEAKAKGNKE
+260 KINAEAKAKGEKE

-280 QYKNPGDGRQ
+280 EYKDPGAGRQ

-298 LLPIANTTIRGI
+298 LLPIANTTVRGI

-338 RNAFRDP
+338 RNVFGDA
-345 NIPFGIIQIAG
+345 NMPFGIIQIAG

-370 CNVIREIQLDTWLN
+370 CNVVREIQLDTWLH
-384 TANTGLIATY
+384 TSNTGLITTY
-394 DTNSNGSIHPGRK
+394 DTNSNGSIHPSRK

-421 VYTVNKFGSNE
+421 VYKVNKFGSNE
-432 PLEWQG
+432 PLEWKG
-438 PVFKEVKFESG
+438 PVFKDAKFESG
-449 KAFVTFEKGTD
+449 KAFVTFEEGTD

-471 GFVLAGN
+471 GFVLAGK
-478 DKKFHHAKARITQS
+478 DKKFYHAKARITQS

-500 EIWCDEVK
+500 EIWCDDVK

-527 AREIPAYPFRSD
+527 ARELPAYPFRSD

-552 IRSKK
+552 LRNKK

>member
-1 MTKYVLLSLLT
+1 MTKYFLLFSLFIT
-12 ISLTSKVLGKD
+12 ITSSLSGKN
-23 LSLANTFSDGIV
+23 LKLANTFSNGIV
-35 LQREKPINV
+35 FQRDKPINI
-44 WGHANPEQPVT
+44 WGSATPNKSINLIFGNET
-55 LKFGEETKTTKSNSK
+55 LTSQSDEAGKWTIT
-70 GQWSIKI
+70 I
-77 GPLMASS
+77 GPLKASS
-84 EPRAMTIKSGDS
+84 KPRAMSVKSEGNEIKI
-96 EIRVVDILVGEVWVC
+96 EDILVGEVWVC

-124 TDADIEISSANFPEI
+124 TNADIEIPAANYSEI

-146 VASPREQDDFPLGK
+146 VASPTELYDFPKGK

-171 VTPEVQNCSA
+171 IPPKVENCSA
-181 VAYYFAKRLHR
+181 VAYYFARRLHR
-192 QLKVPVGIIEN
+192 QLGVPIGIIEN

-224 MAEDIKKFD
+224 MEEDIKKFD
-233 KTYQEWIDGGEE
+233 ARYQSWIDGGKEE
-245 KGAQKRLAKDLADWE
+245 GAKKRLAQDLAEWE
-260 KKNAEAKAKGNKE
+260 KKSAEAKEKGEKE

-280 QYKNPGDGRQ
+280 EYKNPGEGRQ

-298 LLPIANTTIRGI
+298 LIPISNATVRGI

-325 PFYRTFPALISDW
+325 PFYRTFPSVISDW
-338 RNAFRDP
+338 RKAFKDP
-345 NIPFGIIQIAG
+345 DLHFGIIQIAG

-384 TANTGLIATY
+384 TNNTGLIVTY

-407 LPVGERSARWALSE
+407 HPVGERSARWALSE
-421 VYTVNKFGSNE
+421 VYEIKKFGSNDQ
-432 PLEWQG
+432 LEWQG
-438 PVFKEVKFESG
+438 PLFKEAKFESG
-449 KAFVTFEKGTD
+449 KAFVTFEEGTD

-471 GFVLAGN
+471 GFVLAGE

-492 KEDKKPQV
+492 KINKTQIEVWCEEV
-500 EIWCDEVK
+500 EN
-508 DPVAVR
+508 PVAVR

-527 AREIPAYPFRSD
+527 ARELPAYPFRSD
-539 DWPMTPHQSTGSY
+539 NWPMTPHQSTGSY
-552 IRSKK
+552 LRKKE

>member
-1 MTKYVLLSLLT
+1 MMKYVLLLLLAIT
-12 ISLTSKVLGKD
+12 LNSKALGKD
-23 LSLANTFSDGIV
+23 LSLANIFNDGIV

-44 WGHANPEQPVT
+44 WGYTSSDQSVT
-55 LKFGEETKTTKSNSK
+55 LKFGEETKTTKANSK

-84 EPRAMTIKSGDS
+84 EPRTMTIKSGDS
-96 EIRVVDILVGEVWVC
+96 ELRIVDILVGEVWVC
-111 GGQSNMAWTLRGS
+111 GGQSNMAWTMRGS
-124 TDADIEISSANFPEI
+124 TNADIEISAANFPQI

-146 VASPREQDDFPLGK
+146 VASPTGLDDFPLGK
-160 PTDWIGKWQKA
+160 TTDWIGKWQRA

-181 VAYYFAKRLHR
+181 VAYYFARRMHR
-192 QLKVPVGIIEN
+192 QLNVPVGIIEN
-203 SWGGTMAQHWCNKN
+203 SWGGTMAQHWCSKK
-217 TLKKIPE
+217 TLKQIPE

-233 KTYQEWIDGGEE
+233 EKYQAWIDGGKEE
-245 KGAQKRLAKDLADWE
+245 GAKKRLAKDTAEWE
-260 KKNAEAKAKGNKE
+260 KKSAEAKSKGEKE

-280 QYKNPGDGRQ
+280 QYNNPGDGRQ
-290 PAGMYNGS
+290 PAGMFNGS
-298 LLPIANTTIRGI
+298 LLPIANITIRGI

-325 PFYRTFPALISDW
+325 PFHRTFPAVISDW
-338 RNAFRDP
+338 RKAFNDP
-345 NIPFGIIQIAG
+345 EIPFGIVQIAG

-362 MEYDMNHH
+362 MQYDMNHH
-370 CNVIREIQLDTWLN
+370 CNVIREIQMDTWLN
-384 TANTGLIATY
+384 TANTGLIVTY

-407 LPVGERSARWALSE
+407 SPVGERSARWALSE
-421 VYTVNKFGSNE
+421 IYKIKRFGSND
-432 PLEWQG
+432 PLEWKG
-438 PVFKEVKFESG
+438 PLFKEAKFEGG
-449 KAFVTFEKGTD
+449 KAFVTFDDGTD

-471 GFVLAGN
+471 GFVLAGK
-478 DKKFHHAKARITQS
+478 DQTFHHAKARISQS
-492 KEDKKPQV
+492 KKDKKPQV

-508 DPVAVR
+508 EPVAVR

>member
-1 MTKYVLLSLLT
+1 MTKCVTLIFLAITLT
-12 ISLTSKVLGKD
+12 LQAQSND

-35 LQREKPINV
+35 LQREKLINV
-44 WGHANPEQPVT
+44 WGLANPNKSVT
-55 LKFGEETKTTKSNSK
+55 LNFGEETKTIKADSK
-70 GQWSIKI
+70 GKWSIKI
-77 GPLMASS
+77 GPLKASS
-84 EPRAMTIKSGDS
+84 ESRTMTIRSGKS
-96 EIRVVDILVGEVWVC
+96 EVKIADIIVGEVWVC

-124 TDADIEISSANFPEI
+124 TDADIEISSANFNEI

-146 VASPREQDDFPLGK
+146 IASPTKLDDFPIGK

-171 VTPEVQNCSA
+171 ITPQVQNCSA

-192 QLKVPVGIIEN
+192 QLQVPVGIIEN
-203 SWGGTMAQHWCNKN
+203 SWGGTMAQHWCNKD
-217 TLKKIPE
+217 TLRKIPE
-224 MAEDIKKFD
+224 MAEDIKNFD
-233 KTYQEWIDGGEE
+233 EKYQEWIDDGKEA
-245 KGAQKRLAKDLADWE
+245 GAKQRFSKDLANWE
-260 KKNAEAKAKGNKE
+260 KINAEAKAKGEKE

-280 QYKNPGDGRQ
+280 EYKDPGAGRQ

-298 LLPIANTTIRGI
+298 LLPIANTTVRGI

-338 RNAFRDP
+338 RNVFGDA
-345 NIPFGIIQIAG
+345 NMPFGIIQIAG

-370 CNVIREIQLDTWLN
+370 CNVVREIQLDSWLN
-384 TANTGLIATY
+384 TSNTGLITTY
-394 DTNSNGSIHPGRK
+394 DTNSNGSIHPSRK

-421 VYTVNKFGSNE
+421 VYKVNKFGSNE
-432 PLEWQG
+432 PLEWKG
-438 PVFKEVKFESG
+438 PVFKDAKFESG
-449 KAFVTFEKGTD
+449 KAFVTFEEGTD
-460 RGLRLDQDVDV
+460 RGLRVDQDVDV
-471 GFVLAGN
+471 GFVLAGK

-500 EIWCDEVK
+500 EIWCDDVK

-527 AREIPAYPFRSD
+527 ARELPAYPFRSD

-552 IRSKK
+552 LRNKK

>member
-1 MTKYVLLSLLT
+1 MTKCVTLIFLAITLT
-12 ISLTSKVLGKD
+12 LQAQSND

-35 LQREKPINV
+35 LQREKLINV
-44 WGHANPEQPVT
+44 WGLANPNKSVT
-55 LKFGEETKTTKSNSK
+55 LNFGEETKSIKADAK
-70 GQWSIKI
+70 GKWSIKI
-77 GPLMASS
+77 GPLKASS
-84 EPRAMTIKSGDS
+84 ESRTMTIRSGKS
-96 EIRVVDILVGEVWVC
+96 EVKIADIIVGEVWVC

-124 TDADIEISSANFPEI
+124 TDADIEISSANFNEI

-146 VASPREQDDFPLGK
+146 IASPTKLDDFPIGK

-171 VTPEVQNCSA
+171 ITPQVQNYSA

-192 QLKVPVGIIEN
+192 QLQVPIGIIEN
-203 SWGGTMAQHWCNKN
+203 SWGGTMAQHWCNKD
-217 TLKKIPE
+217 TLRKIPE
-224 MAEDIKKFD
+224 MAEDIKNFD
-233 KTYQEWIDGGEE
+233 EKYQEWIDDGKEA
-245 KGAQKRLAKDLADWE
+245 GAKQRFSKDLANWE
-260 KKNAEAKAKGNKE
+260 KINAEAKAKGEKE

-280 QYKNPGDGRQ
+280 EYKDPGAGRQ

-298 LLPIANTTIRGI
+298 LLPIANTTVRGI

-338 RNAFRDP
+338 RNVFGDA
-345 NIPFGIIQIAG
+345 NMPFGIIQIAG

-370 CNVIREIQLDTWLN
+370 CNVVREIQLDTWLH
-384 TANTGLIATY
+384 TSNTGLITTY
-394 DTNSNGSIHPGRK
+394 DTNSNCSIHPSRK

-421 VYTVNKFGSNE
+421 VYKVNKFGSNE
-432 PLEWQG
+432 PLEWKG
-438 PVFKEVKFESG
+438 PVFKDAKFESG
-449 KAFVTFEKGTD
+449 KAFVTFEEGTD

-471 GFVLAGN
+471 GFVLAGK

-500 EIWCDEVK
+500 EIWCDDVK

-527 AREIPAYPFRSD
+527 ARELPAYPFRSD

-552 IRSKK
+552 LRNKK

>member
-1 MTKYVLLSLLT
+1 MTKCVTLIFLAITLT
-12 ISLTSKVLGKD
+12 LHAQSND

-35 LQREKPINV
+35 LQREKLINV
-44 WGHANPEQPVT
+44 WGLANPNKSVT
-55 LKFGEETKTTKSNSK
+55 LNFGEETKSIKADAK
-70 GQWSIKI
+70 GKWSIKI
-77 GPLMASS
+77 GPLKASS
-84 EPRAMTIKSGDS
+84 ESRTMTIRSGKSEV
-96 EIRVVDILVGEVWVC
+96 EIADILVGEVWVC

-124 TDADIEISSANFPEI
+124 TDADIEISSANFNEI

-146 VASPREQDDFPLGK
+146 IASPTKLDDFPIGK

-171 VTPEVQNCSA
+171 ITPQVQNCSA

-192 QLKVPVGIIEN
+192 QLQVPVGIIEN
-203 SWGGTMAQHWCNKN
+203 SWGGTMAQHWCNKD
-217 TLKKIPE
+217 TLRKIPE
-224 MAEDIKKFD
+224 MAEDIKNFD
-233 KTYQEWIDGGEE
+233 EKYQEWIDDGKEA
-245 KGAQKRLAKDLADWE
+245 GAKQRFSKDLANWE
-260 KKNAEAKAKGNKE
+260 KINAEAKAKGEKE

-280 QYKNPGDGRQ
+280 EYKDPGAGRQ

-298 LLPIANTTIRGI
+298 LLPIANTTVRGI

-338 RNAFRDP
+338 RNVFGDA
-345 NIPFGIIQIAG
+345 NMPFGIIQIAG

-370 CNVIREIQLDTWLN
+370 CNVVREIQLDTWLH
-384 TANTGLIATY
+384 TSNTGLITTY
-394 DTNSNGSIHPGRK
+394 DTNSNGSIHPSRK

-421 VYTVNKFGSNE
+421 VYKVNKFGSNE
-432 PLEWQG
+432 PLEWKG
-438 PVFKEVKFESG
+438 PVFKDAKFESG
-449 KAFVTFEKGTD
+449 KAFVTFEEGTD

-471 GFVLAGN
+471 GFVLAGK

-500 EIWCDEVK
+500 EIWCDDVK

-527 AREIPAYPFRSD
+527 ARELPAYPFRSD

-552 IRSKK
+552 LRNKK

>member
-1 MTKYVLLSLLT
+1 MTKCVTLIFLAITLT
-12 ISLTSKVLGKD
+12 LQAQSND

-35 LQREKPINV
+35 LQREKLINV
-44 WGHANPEQPVT
+44 WGLANPNKSVT
-55 LKFGEETKTTKSNSK
+55 LNFGEETKSIKADAK
-70 GQWSIKI
+70 GKWSIKI
-77 GPLMASS
+77 GPLKASS
-84 EPRAMTIKSGDS
+84 ESRTMTIRSGKS
-96 EIRVVDILVGEVWVC
+96 EVKIADIIVGEVWVC

-124 TDADIEISSANFPEI
+124 TDADIEISSANFNEI

-146 VASPREQDDFPLGK
+146 IASPTKLDDFPIGK

-171 VTPEVQNCSA
+171 ITPQVQNCSA

-192 QLKVPVGIIEN
+192 QLQVPIGIIEN
-203 SWGGTMAQHWCNKN
+203 SWGGTMAQHWCNKD
-217 TLKKIPE
+217 TLRKIPE
-224 MAEDIKKFD
+224 MAEDIKNFD
-233 KTYQEWIDGGEE
+233 EQYQEWIDDGKEA
-245 KGAQKRLAKDLADWE
+245 GAKQRFSKDLANWE
-260 KKNAEAKAKGNKE
+260 KINAEAKAKGEKE

-280 QYKNPGDGRQ
+280 EYKDPGAGRQ

-298 LLPIANTTIRGI
+298 LLPIANTTVRGI

-338 RNAFRDP
+338 RNVFGDA
-345 NIPFGIIQIAG
+345 NMPFGIIQIAG

-370 CNVIREIQLDTWLN
+370 CNVVREIQLDTWLH
-384 TANTGLIATY
+384 TSNTGLITTY
-394 DTNSNGSIHPGRK
+394 DTNSNGSIHPSRK

-421 VYTVNKFGSNE
+421 VYKVNKFGSNE
-432 PLEWQG
+432 PLEWKG
-438 PVFKEVKFESG
+438 PVFKDAKFESG
-449 KAFVTFEKGTD
+449 KAFVTFEEGTD

-471 GFVLAGN
+471 GFVLAGK

-500 EIWCDEVK
+500 EIWCDDVK

-527 AREIPAYPFRSD
+527 ARELPAYPFRSD

-552 IRSKK
+552 LRNKK